1 MVKCLEVSGKRA
13 NFAWLKNRDMKKL
26 AIITGADGCMGSEIA
41 RAVALEGY
49 RVIMACKNL
58 ERAKAKREWIVGESG
73 NNDVEIMPIDLA
85 SLKTVRAFADE
96 ILKREEPVALL
107 MNNSGMLEQE
117 GRTITEDG
125 LERTVSVNY
134 VGHYLL
140 TRLLLPKMERGSRIV
155 SMSSLTYMWGLIKF
169 PSFFETGCRGFFW
182 RIFPYCNSK
191 LAITLFTLK
200 LARELKERGITV
212 NCADPGIVA
221 TDIIYFKMWFDPITR
236 AVFAPIIRTPRQ
248 GAATAVWL
256 LLSPEV
262 AGQTGTFCLSC
273 HVKKLKRKYTE
284 SPLIEELWQRTE
296 DVVRK
301 YLST

>member
-1 MVKCLEVSGKRA
+1 
-13 NFAWLKNRDMKKL
+13 MKKL

-41 RAVALEGY
+41 RAVAMKGY
-49 RVIMACKNL
+49 RVVMACKNQK
-58 ERAKAKREWIVGESG
+58 RAEEKRKWIVAESG
-73 NNDVEIMPIDLA
+73 NADVDILPIDLA
-85 SLKTVRAFADE
+85 SMKSVKAFVEE
-96 ILKREEPVALL
+96 IKRFEEPVALL
-107 MNNSGMLEQE
+107 MNNAGMLEQE

-125 LERTVSVNY
+125 MERTVSVNY

-155 SMSSLTYMWGLIKF
+155 SMTSLTYMWGRIFF
-169 PSFFETGCRGFFW
+169 PSFFEMGCRGFFW

-200 LARELKERGITV
+200 LAHELAERGISV
-212 NCADPGIVA
+212 NCADPGVVA

-248 GAATAVWL
+248 GAATAIWL
-256 LLSPEV
+256 LLAPEV
-262 AGQTGTFCLSC
+262 EGQTGTFCLSC

-296 DVVRK
+296 EIVK
-301 YLST
+301 KWL